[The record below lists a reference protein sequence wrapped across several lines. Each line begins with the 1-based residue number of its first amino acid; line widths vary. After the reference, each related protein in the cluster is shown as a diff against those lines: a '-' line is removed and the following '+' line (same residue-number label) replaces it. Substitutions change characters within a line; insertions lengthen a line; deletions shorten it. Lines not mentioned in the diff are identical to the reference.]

1 MGRYCAIFGALMLIL
16 AFSIC
21 SAQEIEVYL
30 DQSSTKGIPVEN
42 LDSDSCP
49 SEDPCNLFAGAY
61 PYNRYYDGL
70 SIKLIF
76 NAGSHYLTDTANF
89 GTSGDLTVSSLGAY
103 TATGYGQI
111 HFGNST
117 HLVGSFTI
125 QDAEFE
131 VTTNKLL
138 IFADSGVLLSNVT
151 LRANSGTGAFAHISM
166 STDAGLVL
174 QDVHFLGNYAD
185 LFLELDVATTMD
197 HLTVVDSWFEE
208 VELANFYITDSMN
221 LLRTLEISNTVFGG
235 ATFADVFTTED
246 MFYLDVSDFVMTSCD
261 FSGQD
266 GFMRYIRPVWAHL
279 SENQFASLE
288 LAWSLSGGQ
297 LFEFW
302 YNEIGAGGGIAIGG
316 YHDYDLFANY
326 YEGANEASFG
336 GTQFW
341 SQYDQVL
348 DVGGSYSISV
358 DGYVVVDSAY
368 FGDSSLEI
376 DGGEMDAPEAYV
388 TNTIFERFHSSAAA
402 TIGAIDITLSESE
415 FYNYI
420 TIMVERNNER
430 NEAMQQAGPPTVNL
444 RTTDPYG
451 VGTIPIYGNAIIM
464 GLRLATDYSS
474 YVNYGFLSI
483 LSELSAN
490 TNASIHNSGILAF
503 IAHPET
509 SEPVNCQNTDIK
521 GPLDAG
527 SESSIIAAV
536 VWKAGDGGAAMNVYT
551 GTLNP
556 PEHFLEVLIE
566 NGDIADAVNGST
578 SVVLMRGNGIGP
590 GDFSVVYPSEEYDYD
605 PEMGFTGYVFP
616 GISYAEPAILYNITS
631 FSCPNDCS
639 GHGECA
645 GVNTCKCDPTYSGYS
660 CGCHNLP
667 ANIYCRDDVDNFWST
682 NTDLSVDDSG
692 SFEFPDGTGGNVNG
706 SVLNNGRLTLKDA
719 TYDVSGSLLNN
730 GQLNIISTISQVRN
744 TTVGSGN
751 SGTCMFVP
759 TSRSFAKQLQLKS
772 GSTIN
777 VDIDMASAGTSTCPT
792 GNPGTNP
799 VFQPPTAPA
808 ANAARR
814 DPKRDA
820 KAFLNERRAFLASSV
835 TVPTSTSA
843 PISKAAKSKALI
855 EADSSSMSG
864 STMVVNIKTPP
875 TEKVEITLLATRN
888 ATATATPLLVQ
899 VNSQPGTCTSV
910 SQKPNLVILFAEP
923 CATNPD
929 SPAPKSKSTVRW
941 YYYAAP
947 IIAVGAVVII
957 LVVLVL
963 TVPAVRDFFNPYKG
977 AN

>member
-1 MGRYCAIFGALMLIL
+1 MKKYRKNLIFLDTFILKTIRKNIYAAFLCSLFMTPFPSFALKDPPPGFTTLCLLKDRTARLSSEGIL
-16 AFSIC
+16 NANNYQQID
-21 SAQEIEVYL
+21 EVYL
-30 DQSSTKGIPVEN
+30 INYRCPENYDAPAFFKASTEKGNPTHKC
-42 LDSDSCP
+42 ST
-49 SEDPCNLFAGAY
+49 
-61 PYNRYYDGL
+61 
-70 SIKLIF
+70 
-76 NAGSHYLTDTANF
+76 NAGKD
-89 GTSGDLTVSSLGAY
+89 
-103 TATGYGQI
+103 
-111 HFGNST
+111 
-117 HLVGSFTI
+117 
-125 QDAEFE
+125 
-131 VTTNKLL
+131 
-138 IFADSGVLLSNVT
+138 
-151 LRANSGTGAFAHISM
+151 
-166 STDAGLVL
+166 
-174 QDVHFLGNYAD
+174 
-185 LFLELDVATTMD
+185 
-197 HLTVVDSWFEE
+197 
-208 VELANFYITDSMN
+208 
-221 LLRTLEISNTVFGG
+221 
-235 ATFADVFTTED
+235 
-246 MFYLDVSDFVMTSCD
+246 
-261 FSGQD
+261 
-266 GFMRYIRPVWAHL
+266 
-279 SENQFASLE
+279 
-288 LAWSLSGGQ
+288 
-297 LFEFW
+297 
-302 YNEIGAGGGIAIGG
+302 
-316 YHDYDLFANY
+316 
-326 YEGANEASFG
+326 
-336 GTQFW
+336 QFW
-341 SQYDQVL
+341 CIED
-348 DVGGSYSISV
+348 
-358 DGYVVVDSAY
+358 
-368 FGDSSLEI
+368 
-376 DGGEMDAPEAYV
+376 
-388 TNTIFERFHSSAAA
+388 
-402 TIGAIDITLSESE
+402 
-415 FYNYI
+415 
-420 TIMVERNNER
+420 
-430 NEAMQQAGPPTVNL
+430 
-444 RTTDPYG
+444 
-451 VGTIPIYGNAIIM
+451 
-464 GLRLATDYSS
+464 
-474 YVNYGFLSI
+474 
-483 LSELSAN
+483 
-490 TNASIHNSGILAF
+490 F

-888 ATATATPLLVQ
+888 ATATATATPLLVQ